1 MSMISNYVERLIV
14 MHHGQVV
21 LDGNTRSIFKHSD
34 ELEMLGLAAPQVT
47 YIMRGLRKKGWNV
60 SEDVITVEEAKKE
73 ILKALGKRL
82 G

>member
-1 MSMISNYVERLIV
+1 
-14 MHHGQVV
+14 
-21 LDGNTRSIFKHSD
+21 
-34 ELEMLGLAAPQVT
+34 
-47 YIMRGLRKKGWNV
+47 MRGLRKKGWNV